1 MHTSALPAGGDAGAH
16 NDAAIY
22 LLVLDMGAQPLNS
35 TPARTREHNPKNLTV
50 SLVLF
55 MFLSLVVGWLYNPLR
70 RLALCQKTKC
80 PRGFRMNFFVKRVRQ
95 AFYLLPLV

>member
-1 MHTSALPAGGDAGAH
+1 M
-16 NDAAIY
+16 Y
-22 LLVLDMGAQPLNS
+22 LLVLLMGPAQPLKS
-35 TPARTREHNPKNLTV
+35 APARTREHNPKNLTL
-50 SLVLF
+50 SLVFF
-55 MFLSLVVGWLYNPLR
+55 MFLSLVIGWLYNPLR